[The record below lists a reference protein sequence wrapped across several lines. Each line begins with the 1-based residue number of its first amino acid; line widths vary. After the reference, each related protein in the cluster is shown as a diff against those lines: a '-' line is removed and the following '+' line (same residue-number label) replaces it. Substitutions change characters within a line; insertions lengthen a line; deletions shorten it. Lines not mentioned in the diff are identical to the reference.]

1 MIGGFYR
8 RIPSLYMARR
18 NLSRTKVRSVLAALG
33 IVIGVIAIA
42 SLGMFGLTLRYQI
55 TESLGDLGNQ
65 VLVTPGEDSD
75 GTISE
80 RDLREVQAVTGPG
93 TTVVPSKAR
102 STVVRYGRGGG
113 SGGGGGGPGEPS
125 AGGERR
131 IVRGIENPGL
141 IYSAREGTIPDP
153 YRSGALIGPAIAEEY
168 DLGPGDAISING
180 SSTRVVAVLE
190 SDSGFGFMSPSNEI
204 ILPNREF
211 QRRGYSQVLVSTPS
225 STVANETAVALR
237 SELNGRR
244 ELVQVQD
251 FSDVADSIGQTF
263 QALNLFLIGIG
274 SISLLVAGVSIL
286 NVMLMSTVERRE
298 EIGVLRAVGFQ
309 KRDVLKIMLSEA
321 VLLGI
326 VGGIAGAVFS
336 LVAGMVINHFI
347 VGDALLAFRPSNF
360 VYVGLAF
367 AFGVGTSLLSG
378 LYPAWKAANE
388 RPVEALRS

>member
-1 MIGGFYR
+1 VIGGFYR
-8 RIPSLYMARR
+8 RLPSLYMARR

-55 TESLGDLGNQ
+55 SESLGDLGNQ
-65 VLVTPGEDSD
+65 VLVTPGEDADS
-75 GTISE
+75 ISE
-80 RDLREVQAVTGPG
+80 RDLREIEAVTGPE

-102 STVVRYGRGGG
+102 GTVVTYGRGGG
-113 SGGGGGGPGEPS
+113 GGGEPS
-125 AGGERR
+125 AGSERR
-131 IVRGIENPGL
+131 IVRGIENPSL
-141 IYSAREGTIPDP
+141 IYTAREGEIPDP
-153 YRSGALIGPAIAEEY
+153 YRSGALIGPAIAEQY

-190 SDSGFGFMSPSNEI
+190 AGNGFGFMSPSNDI

-211 QRRGYSQVLVSTPS
+211 QGRGYSQVLVSTES

-244 ELVQVQD
+244 ELVEVQD
-251 FSDVADSIGQTF
+251 FSSVADSIGQTF

-309 KRDVLKIMLSEA
+309 KRDVLKIMLTEAGLLGVAGGVIGA
-321 VLLGI
+321 VLAVGVGMLVAQFALGDPTAVLIAENVQFVALGI
-326 VGGIAGAVFS
+326 G
-336 LVAGMVINHFI
+336 
-347 VGDALLAFRPSNF
+347 
-360 VYVGLAF
+360 
-367 AFGVGTSLLSG
+367 FGVVTSILSG

-388 RPVEALRS
+388 HPVEALRS

>member
-1 MIGGFYR
+1 VIGGFDR
-8 RIPSLYMARR
+8 RLPSLYMARR

-55 TESLGDLGNQ
+55 SESLGGLGNQ
-65 VLVTPGEDSD
+65 VLVTPGEDAD
-75 GTISE
+75 GSISV
-80 RDLREVQAVTGPG
+80 RDLREIETVAGPE

-102 STVVRYGRGGG
+102 STVVTYGRGGG
-113 SGGGGGGPGEPS
+113 GGGGDPA
-125 AGGERR
+125 AGSERR
-131 IVRGIENPGL
+131 IVRGVENPGL
-141 IYSAREGTIPDP
+141 IYTAREGEIPDP
-153 YRSGALIGPAIAEEY
+153 YRSGALIGPSVAEQY

-190 SDSGFGFMSPSNEI
+190 AGNGFGFMSPSNDI

-211 QRRGYSQVLVSTPS
+211 QGRGYSQVLVSTES

-251 FSDVADSIGQTF
+251 FSSVADSIGQTF
-263 QALNLFLIGIG
+263 NALNLFLIGIG

-321 VLLGI
+321 VLLGLIGGI
-326 VGGIAGAVFS
+326 VGVAFS

-360 VYVGLAF
+360 LYIGLAF
-367 AFGVGTSLLSG
+367 TFGVGTSLLSG

>member
-1 MIGGFYR
+1 MIGGFDR
-8 RIPSLYMARR
+8 RLPSLYMARR

-55 TESLGDLGNQ
+55 SESLGGLGNQ
-65 VLVTPGEDSD
+65 VLVTPGEDAD
-75 GTISE
+75 GSISV
-80 RDLREVQAVTGPG
+80 RDLREIETVAGPE

-102 STVVRYGRGGG
+102 STVVTYGRGGG
-113 SGGGGGGPGEPS
+113 GGGGDPA
-125 AGGERR
+125 AGSERR
-131 IVRGIENPGL
+131 IVRGVENPGL
-141 IYSAREGTIPDP
+141 IYTAREGEIPDP
-153 YRSGALIGPAIAEEY
+153 YRSGALIGPSVAEQY

-190 SDSGFGFMSPSNEI
+190 AGNGFGFMSPSNDI

-211 QRRGYSQVLVSTPS
+211 QGRGYSQVLVSTES

-251 FSDVADSIGQTF
+251 FSSVADSIGQTF
-263 QALNLFLIGIG
+263 NALNLFLIGIG

-321 VLLGI
+321 VLLGLIGGI
-326 VGGIAGAVFS
+326 VGVAFS

-360 VYVGLAF
+360 LYIGLAF
-367 AFGVGTSLLSG
+367 TFGVGTSLLSG

>member
-1 MIGGFYR
+1 VIGGIYR
-8 RIPSLYMARR
+8 RLPSLYMARR

-65 VLVTPGEDSD
+65 VLVTPGDDAD

-80 RDLREVQAVTGPG
+80 RDLRQIEAVAGPE

-102 STVVRYGRGGG
+102 GTVVTYGRR
-113 SGGGGGGPGEPS
+113 GGGGGGSGEPS
-125 AGGERR
+125 AGGQRQV
-131 IVRGIENPGL
+131 VRGIENPGL
-141 IYSAREGTIPDP
+141 IYEAREGGIPDP
-153 YRSGALIGPAIAEEY
+153 YRSGALIGPSIAEQY

-190 SDSGFGFMSPSNEI
+190 AGNGFGFMSPSNEI

-211 QRRGYSQVLVSTPS
+211 QQRGYSQVLVSTPS

-251 FSDVADSIGQTF
+251 FSNVADSIGQTF

-326 VGGIAGAVFS
+326 VGGVAGAVFS
-336 LVAGMVINHFI
+336 LAAGMVINHFI

-360 VYVGLAF
+360 LYVGLAF

>member
-1 MIGGFYR
+1 VIGGFYR
-8 RIPSLYMARR
+8 RLPSLYMARR

-55 TESLGDLGNQ
+55 SESLGDLGNQ
-65 VLVTPGEDSD
+65 VLVTPGEDADS
-75 GTISE
+75 ISE
-80 RDLREVQAVTGPG
+80 RDLREIEAVTGPE

-102 STVVRYGRGGG
+102 GTVVTYGRGGG
-113 SGGGGGGPGEPS
+113 GGEPS
-125 AGGERR
+125 AGSERR
-131 IVRGIENPGL
+131 IVRGIENPSL
-141 IYSAREGTIPDP
+141 IYTAREGEIPDP
-153 YRSGALIGPAIAEEY
+153 YRSGALIGPAIAEQY

-190 SDSGFGFMSPSNEI
+190 AGNGFGFMSPSNDI

-211 QRRGYSQVLVSTPS
+211 QGRGYSQVLVSTES

-244 ELVQVQD
+244 ELVEVQD
-251 FSDVADSIGQTF
+251 FSSVADSIGQTF

-309 KRDVLKIMLSEA
+309 KLDVLKIMLTEA
-321 VLLGI
+321 VLLGFIGGI
-326 VGGIAGAVFS
+326 VGVAFS

-360 VYVGLAF
+360 LYVGLAF

>member
-1 MIGGFYR
+1 
-8 RIPSLYMARR
+8 MARR

-80 RDLREVQAVTGPG
+80 RDLREIQAVAGPG

-102 STVVRYGRGGG
+102 GTVVSYGR
-113 SGGGGGGPGEPS
+113 GGGGGGPGKPS

-141 IYSAREGTIPDP
+141 IYNAREGVIPDP
-153 YRSGALIGPAIAEEY
+153 YRSGALIGPSIAEEY

-180 SSTRVVAVLE
+180 SSTRVVAVLA
-190 SDSGFGFMSPSNEI
+190 SGSGFGFMNPSNEI

-211 QRRGYSQVLVSTPS
+211 QRRGYSQVLVSTQS

-321 VLLGI
+321 VLLGVI
-326 VGGIAGAVFS
+326 GGIAGALFS

-347 VGDALLAFRPSNF
+347 VGDAFLAFRPSNF

-367 AFGVGTSLLSG
+367 AFGVGTSLMSG